1 MTRGGKVMMAR
12 RWLVITGD
20 PKVRDSVGDDGI
32 ALYLLIAL
40 KNYDKAEV
48 PQTQETLL
56 HMTLPAT
63 GARVLGKLLTAT
75 CVLCRNTQIG
85 AES

>member
-1 MTRGGKVMMAR
+1 M
-12 RWLVITGD
+12 TGD

-63 GARVLGKLLTAT
+63 GATGARVLGELLTAT